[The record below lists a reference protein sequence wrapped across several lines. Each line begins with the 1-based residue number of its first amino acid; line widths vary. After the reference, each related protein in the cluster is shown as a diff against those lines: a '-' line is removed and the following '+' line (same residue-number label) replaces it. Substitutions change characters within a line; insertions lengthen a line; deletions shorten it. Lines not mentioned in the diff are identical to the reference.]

1 VDLKGSVGKDE
12 SWMGKGGKTHA
23 GPGEPGGEVVERFH
37 RQEAGIGLKIE
48 HPVFINS
55 HLQSRGKSMEKHD
68 AQRQKERKQRLN
80 ANVAFCCCCCYELN
94 VKREKTLI

>member
-1 VDLKGSVGKDE
+1 MDLKGSVGKDE
-12 SWMGKGGKTHA
+12 SGMGKGGKAHA

-55 HLQSRGKSMEKHD
+55 YPAKSGKKHGK
-68 AQRQKERKQRLN
+68 A
-80 ANVAFCCCCCYELN
+80 
-94 VKREKTLI
+94 